1 MKINVAEKYENNIM
15 KKFGSKSFESSSEL
29 SEKEKLMW
37 TFTLWLLKDT
47 YPKRV
52 FDTEEDR
59 AFLTNYL
66 AVFMSDDWGITFTLE
81 DWENYLL
88 SK

>member
-15 KKFGSKSFESSSEL
+15 KKFGNKSFRSTGEFSP
-29 SEKEKLMW
+29 KEELMW
-37 TFTLWLLKDT
+37 TFTLWLLKDKW
-47 YPKRV
+47 PKRV
-52 FDTEEDR
+52 FDTEEDH

-66 AVFMSDDWGITFTLE
+66 AIFMSEDWGLTFTLG

>member
-15 KKFGSKSFESSSEL
+15 KKFGNKSFESSSEL

-52 FDTEEDR
+52 FDTESDR
-59 AFLTNYL
+59 AFLSTHLSLFFLEDYGL
-66 AVFMSDDWGITFTLE
+66 TFTLE

>member
-15 KKFGSKSFESSSEL
+15 KKFGSKSFRSTGEFSP
-29 SEKEKLMW
+29 KEELMW
-37 TFTLWLLKDT
+37 SFTLWLLKDKW
-47 YPKRV
+47 PKRI

-66 AVFMSDDWGITFTLE
+66 AVFMSDDWGLAFTLE
-81 DWENYLL
+81 DWEKYLL